1 MKKFICITTAYFV
14 LFVSP
19 EIIYGYQLEKNKLNN
34 GKQLNDFNPYNNL
47 KKWSF
52 NKSESSNEKQD
63 NNKHHAFNDE
73 NHGEFDSINIKS
85 FENNDNTQNTQFTLY
100 NKPQN
105 KNYLDSLKNFNHDN
119 EETNKKV
126 TIAKNSFIQN
136 FNAPEFDSDLFNVTD
151 IIYGVD
157 NKNENLSFIY
167 VKLRTLEE
175 LRDILYN
182 FYSDKDDKLKDVI
195 NNHDKIK
202 HELNEIYKMYQPQRD
217 EVINEMTKLHNPLY
231 NFYNDPSMDNYK
243 LYALSHRKL
252 VEQLIPVFRKVESKI
267 DQSILSMS
275 STYENLSI
283 HEKDKLKGIFEKYA
297 KETKEHNV
305 KVLDSIKDHPILN
318 DNKTIPFIQ
327 FIINTLDSE
336 KTLQSVKNK
345 LTFLLDQFKDLKERY
360 TWHKLVF
367 AYTYKFMNDYVA
379 NKVSKVYDTYF
390 ESFKIIA
397 TKRSIIIYN
406 NERLSSLE
414 KLYKYLNEVLF
425 HNFKMIGKLLID
437 NPDPQNN
444 LIFKDDI
451 YEFDTPTLKSKFA
464 SLKNEFFEIFKD
476 KWESYNSKKIEGSD
490 SINNDMILIL
500 KHMNNFKDLI
510 DSMESSQ
517 KNGFEE
523 KTNFLDE
530 IQKKL
535 DKTTYEE
542 REEGLKYSLELAKK
556 WKTTKKEIITKLN
569 KESNEIVQLEKQ
581 IKDLFKKYSE
591 INNEKQYIK
600 DLKLKLNEK
609 IKGISD
615 KKEYIKKALELE
627 KEIKKNIAS
636 IDELAKQ
643 SPYEINKYI
652 EKKNTIFNTIKSKFD
667 QIYVGDINQLYN
679 ELSSMVEENDIDNI
693 GDKAK
698 LEALK
703 SKIDNEC
710 NKIQCTQIQIDASH
724 LNTVENN
731 KNTLLNTIL
740 EIKKYT
746 YDEINNE
753 VNKMLNDFKNKE
765 THLLSNINNYFKHN
779 DELSNYKTAIS
790 EIRNQYN
797 EKINIDNIQEEE
809 TGKIYEKSKECMT
822 TISANENEV
831 LKNINEMKNMKDQ
844 FLDKVNKYINFDNTY
859 KENADSEHDQFIK
872 LINKINTEVSNKELS
887 KYEQIFDDSKALIT
901 QTNKYIEEEYKNI
914 NILKKANEYIKVCE
928 NTDELIKNFRNKH
941 NELSG
946 ILNKNIETIKDT
958 NSIEKSYTE
967 NFLSTLTTKTKE
979 LDKIFTDASL
989 DDYEQVNNELKQYFN
1004 NLKENL
1010 GKNPESKLY
1019 QQFNEKEKVFNDMKQ
1034 KNAHINKNVSNIETT
1049 ICASIQNISEEV
1061 ENDIGKNIE
1070 SLNTQILEKV
1080 KANITNLNEIKEKL
1094 KHYNFDDFG
1103 KDENI
1108 KYTNEINKIK
1118 DDIETLDKKIDENI
1132 KTLTEIKK
1140 KSENYIEEIKTTINK
1155 FEKVTDSAISN
1166 DDAEGIAKK
1175 QKIIVAKID
1184 KKKSIYE
1191 EINKLLNEIS
1201 EIEKDKT
1208 SLEKVKDINLSY
1220 GKSLGN
1226 LFLDQID
1233 EEKKKAEHTIKEI
1246 EEYMKDFDNN
1256 NKSQETETKTE
1267 TEMKMLNIS
1276 HDDEKNYYTISKNH
1290 EKNIS
1295 DIRDKSLKIIQD
1307 LSKESNINDI
1317 KNTLQE
1323 NVSDSQKNNSDI
1335 NQYLSKISN
1344 ICNILKLN
1352 DIQNITEKVKKYTDE
1367 IENNNKKINDELSNS
1382 EALITKLKDN
1392 LSLKECQSKI
1402 GSIIDDKYVDEC
1414 IKNITDLK
1422 THILSEETNINT
1434 YLKNAEE
1441 YNKNVLL
1448 NLNNIEMADNKSQYI
1463 LKTKKNNGT
1472 NNHDYNIDE
1481 LKNHKDKS
1489 NAYKDEADKNTKA
1502 IEKNKE
1508 LFEQYKQE
1516 ISALLNKYS
1525 AVALKKKIDKTKKDS
1540 EQIVKEI
1547 KDTHNNFILQVE
1559 KSEQKMNGIKK
1570 EQIRIED
1577 EIANNDKSN
1586 KAMIDI
1592 QMSLEQLETRLLKIN
1607 DIKKNSSICL
1617 NEIENIENQI
1627 SNLSINSQ
1635 ETQLKDSE
1643 DKLNTVQKLLES
1655 LISQKKNIEDQIKEL
1670 DEANSKIENIENDI
1684 NQHKKNYEIG
1694 IIEKIK
1700 ENAEA
1705 NKKQIESIKEL
1716 IKPTIQNLISSFDS
1730 NDLEGIDTNES
1741 LEEYNTKM
1749 NNIYDEYIKSYNLIT
1764 NYSETVLKEPI
1775 TYDQIKN
1782 MRIDT
1787 QNELLK
1793 NIENGNK
1800 VKSYLDDV
1808 KANEFDRIITH
1819 FKNKLN
1825 TVNDKFNNEY
1835 LKVNEGFDNISK
1847 SINNVKNSTDENSL
1861 LDILNQTK
1869 EVYGNITSKTYYNYK
1884 YEAENI
1890 FRNIAKL
1897 ANSLNIQIQNSSG
1910 IDLFKNINIAILS
1923 RLNSETKDK
1932 LKFIPPPQNES
1943 EIYTTIR
1950 NSYDTLLDIFKKS
1963 QDMHKKEQSTL
1974 NLMSENRDLYEKVRA
1989 TNELKSELR
1998 DTKYKKEN
2006 ILNNVKLVLHK
2017 FNELNQ
2023 LTCDSQDYDTILELS
2038 KQNQIKEKIG
2048 NYEKEKLKFEMDFN
2062 VATVEEKLDNII
2074 KPLENLKN
2082 DHDSSEKTDSNMQ
2095 YNSQLNDMTKIFN
2108 TEIKVIED
2116 KITEKNNLI
2125 DKLIEMRKECLLF
2138 TYTTLVETLKSKVT
2152 NYSSLITSATKFSK
2166 EYLEYINNS
2175 TDSLNDDINTL
2186 QTKYNLNQ
2194 TSSHETN
2201 KFADAISDNNDL
2213 IEKEKEATQAINN
2226 LTKLFTIDSNNIDVN
2241 TLHNNKLQMIYFDSE
2256 LHKLIESIKQ
2266 LYKKM
2271 HAFKLSN
2278 IGQIN
2283 QKYFD
2288 ISKQFDNIL
2297 QLQKNKLTENLNNLK
2312 EIEQYA
2318 SDKKNSLFHTVNENT
2333 NSNLNALKDIYN
2345 NIITRENKAH
2355 DIENI
2360 NNKENENIA
2369 LYTDTITKLTEKI
2382 QNILNFVTTHENDN
2396 NIIKQHIQDNDEN
2409 DVSKIKDSLKNTI
2422 QSFQQI
2428 QNKIDEN
2435 KAQFYGNNNINNII
2449 AIISQNINDVKTQLH
2464 KDLIMENKLIQLQKG
2479 IENIK
2484 NSIYGIRSE
2493 QIAKYTTAIHNYIE
2507 QAKEIQNNSN
2517 KDEIDNIIQQ
2527 VINYNKELEIKLQTI
2542 IDNKN
2547 RAMSFISR
2555 IKNTTNLTE
2564 SEYNAAMKYE
2574 NDANS
2579 IILDLNTSQNML
2591 NHLINQNLNVINDLR
2606 NRKQHIQD
2614 RSNLYTINREQEIS
2628 QTKHFSNTHHDINDT
2643 KNINKNHQYSSSNG
2657 KGSSKERN
2665 TENTVRFAGA
2675 IALGLVVCYAVTKF
2689 QKKNDKDEMYSDEF
2703 KGFYGDNENVFFER
2717 EEEVIEISMNED
2729 M

>member
-1 MKKFICITTAYFV
+1 MKKLIYITTVYVV

-34 GKQLNDFNPYNNL
+34 GKHLNDFNPYINF
-47 KKWSF
+47 KKWNF
-52 NKSESSNEKQD
+52 NKPESSNEKQD
-63 NNKHHAFNDE
+63 NNKHDDFNDE
-73 NHGEFDSINIKS
+73 NHGEFDSINIES
-85 FENNDNTQNTQFTLY
+85 FENKDNTQNTQFTLY

-105 KNYLDSLKNFNHDN
+105 KNYLGSLKNFNHDN

-126 TIAKNSFIQN
+126 TIAKTSFIQN
-136 FNAPEFDSDLFNVTD
+136 LNAPEFDSDLFNVTD

-157 NKNENLSFIY
+157 KKTENVSFIY
-167 VKLRTLEE
+167 VKLQTLEE

-182 FYSDKDDKLKDVI
+182 FYSDKYDKLKNVS
-195 NNHDKIK
+195 NNLNKIK
-202 HELNEIYKMYQPQRD
+202 HELNEIFKMHRPQRD
-217 EVINEMTKLHNPLY
+217 EMINEMTNLHNPLY
-231 NFYNDPSMDNYK
+231 NFYNNPSIDEHK
-243 LYALSHRKL
+243 LYTSSQKKYVNDLISALK
-252 VEQLIPVFRKVESKI
+252 EVESKI
-267 DQSILSMS
+267 NETILSMS

-283 HEKDKLKGIFEKYA
+283 YERENLKNLLEKYA
-297 KETKEHNV
+297 KDIKDYNV
-305 KVLDSIKDHPILN
+305 KMLESIKDNPVLK

-336 KTLQSVKNK
+336 KTLQSIKNK

-360 TWHKLVF
+360 EWHRLICIRIHMYMKEYVETKLP
-367 AYTYKFMNDYVA
+367 YKL
-379 NKVSKVYDTYF
+379 NKYF
-390 ESFKIIA
+390 VDFKLLA
-397 TKRSIIIYN
+397 SKRSIIIYN
-406 NERLSSLE
+406 NERLKTLE
-414 KLYKYLNEVLF
+414 KLHKYLNEVLF
-425 HNFKMIGKLLID
+425 HIFKMLGKLLID

-451 YEFDTPTLKSKFA
+451 YEFDTSTPKSKFA
-464 SLKNEFFEIFKD
+464 SLKNEFFEIFED
-476 KWESYNSKKIEGSD
+476 KWESYNNKDIEGPD
-490 SINNDMILIL
+490 STNNDMILLL
-500 KHMNNFKDLI
+500 KHMNKFKNLI
-510 DSMESSQ
+510 DSMESSK

-523 KTNFLDE
+523 KTNVLDE

-542 REEGLKYSLELAKK
+542 REEGLKSSLELAKK
-556 WKTTKKEIITKLN
+556 WEKTKNEIITKLN
-569 KESNEIVQLEKQ
+569 EENNETVQLEKQ
-581 IKDLFKKYSE
+581 IKDLFKKSSE
-591 INNEKQYIK
+591 IIAKQKYMK
-600 DLKLKLNEK
+600 NLKLQLNEK

-615 KKEYIKKALELE
+615 KKEYIKKAIELE
-627 KEIKKNIAS
+627 KEIKKNIAY

-679 ELSSMVEENDIDNI
+679 ELSSIVKENDIDNI
-693 GDKAK
+693 GDKTK

-710 NKIQCTQIQIDASH
+710 NKIQCMQIKIDASH
-724 LNTVENN
+724 LNTVEDN
-731 KNTLLNTIL
+731 KNALLNTVL
-740 EIKKYT
+740 EIKKYI

-753 VNKMLNDFKNKE
+753 LNKMFDDFKIKE
-765 THLLSNINNYFKHN
+765 TNLLSNINDYFRHN
-779 DELSNYKTAIS
+779 GELSNYKNAIS

-797 EKINIDNIQEEE
+797 EKINIDNMQEEE
-809 TGKIYEKSKECMT
+809 TKKIYEKSKECMT
-822 TISANENEV
+822 AISANENEV
-831 LKNINEMKNMKDQ
+831 LKNINEMKYMKDQ
-844 FLDKVNKYINFDNTY
+844 FLDKVNTYINFDNIY

-872 LINKINTEVSNKELS
+872 LTNKISTEVSNKELS
-887 KYEQIFDDSKALIT
+887 KYDQIFDDSKTLIT
-901 QTNKYIEEEYKNI
+901 QTNKYIEEEYQNI

-928 NTDELIKNFRNKH
+928 NTTELIKNFRNKH

-958 NSIEKSYTE
+958 SSIEKSYTE
-967 NFLSTLTTKTKE
+967 NFLNTLTTKTKE
-979 LDKIFTDASL
+979 LDKIFTDVSL
-989 DDYEQVNNELKQYFN
+989 DDYEQTNNELKQYFN

-1019 QQFNEKEKVFNDMKQ
+1019 QQFNEKEKVFNDMIQ
-1034 KNAHINKNVSNIETT
+1034 KNEHINKDVSNIETA
-1049 ICASIQNISEEV
+1049 ISASIHNISEEV

-1070 SLNTQILEKV
+1070 SLNIQILEKV

-1103 KDENI
+1103 KENI

-1118 DDIETLDKKIDENI
+1118 DDIKTLDNKIDKNI
-1132 KTLTEIKK
+1132 NTLTEIKK
-1140 KSENYIEEIKTTINK
+1140 KSESYIEEIKTTINK
-1155 FEKVTDSAISN
+1155 FEKVTDSAISS
-1166 DDAEGIAKK
+1166 DDAEGIEKK
-1175 QKIIVAKID
+1175 QKIIVTKID

-1191 EINKLLNEIS
+1191 EINKLLNKIS

-1220 GKSLGN
+1220 GKSLSN
-1226 LFLDQID
+1226 MFLDQID

-1670 DEANSKIENIENDI
+1670 DEVNSKIENIENDI
-1684 NQHKKNYEIG
+1684 NQYKKNYEIG

-1700 ENAEA
+1700 ENTET

-1749 NNIYDEYIKSYNLIT
+1749 NNIYDEFIKSYNLIT
-1764 NYSETVLKEPI
+1764 NYSESVLKESI

-1782 MRIDT
+1782 TRITT

-1819 FKNKLN
+1819 FKNKLT
-1825 TVNDKFNNEY
+1825 TVNDQFNNEY

-1869 EVYGNITSKTYYNYK
+1869 QVYGNITSKTYYNYK

-1890 FRNIAKL
+1890 FRNISKL

-1910 IDLFKNINIAILS
+1910 INIFKNINIAILS
-1923 RLNSETKDK
+1923 SLNSETKDK

-1943 EIYTTIR
+1943 EIYTIIR

-1963 QDMHKKEQSTL
+1963 QDMHKKEQYTL

-1989 TNELKSELR
+1989 TNELKGTLS

-2023 LTCDSQDYDTILELS
+2023 LTCDSQNYDTILELS

-2108 TEIKVIED
+2108 TEIKIIED
-2116 KITEKNNLI
+2116 KIIEKNNLI

-2138 TYTTLVETLKSKVT
+2138 TYTTLAETIKSKVT
-2152 NYSSLITSATKFSK
+2152 NYSRLITSATKFSK

-2175 TDSLNDDINTL
+2175 TDALNEDINTL

-2194 TSSHETN
+2194 ISNHATS
-2201 KFADAISDNNDL
+2201 KFADAISDNDDL

-2241 TLHNNKLQMIYFDSE
+2241 TLHNNKLQMTYFDSE
-2256 LHKLIESIKQ
+2256 LRKLVESIKQ

-2312 EIEQYA
+2312 EIEQYI

-2333 NSNLNALKDIYN
+2333 NSNALKDIYN

-2449 AIISQNINDVKTQLH
+2449 SIISQNINDVKTQLH
-2464 KDLIMENKLIQLQKG
+2464 KDLNMENKLIQLQKG

-2484 NSIYGIRSE
+2484 NSTYGIQSE
-2493 QIAKYTTAIHNYIE
+2493 QIAKYANTIHNYVE

-2527 VINYNKELEIKLQTI
+2527 VINYNKELEIKLRTI

-2547 RAMSFISR
+2547 RVMSMISR

-2564 SEYNAAMKYE
+2564 SEYNTAMKYE
-2574 NDANS
+2574 DDANS

-2591 NHLINQNLNVINDLR
+2591 NHLINQNLYIINDLR
-2606 NRKQHIQD
+2606 NRKQHMQ
-2614 RSNLYTINREQEIS
+2614 SLNNLYTINREQEIA
-2628 QTKHFSNTHHDINDT
+2628 QTEHFSNTQHHDVNDT

-2675 IALGLVVCYAVTKF
+2675 IALGLVVCYTVTKF
-2689 QKKNDKDEMYSDEF
+2689 QKKNDKDEMYSDES
-2703 KGFYGDNENVFFER
+2703 KGFCGANENVFFER
-2717 EEEVIEISMNED
+2717 EDEVIEISMND
-2729 M
+2729 DL

>member
-63 NNKHHAFNDE
+63 NNKHGAFNDE

-85 FENNDNTQNTQFTLY
+85 SENKDNTQNTQFTLY

-105 KNYLDSLKNFNHDN
+105 KNYLGSLKNFNHDN

-126 TIAKNSFIQN
+126 IIAKTSFIQN
-136 FNAPEFDSDLFNVTD
+136 FNVPEFDPNIFNVTD

-157 NKNENLSFIY
+157 KKTENVSFIY
-167 VKLRTLEE
+167 VNLQTLEE

-182 FYSDKDDKLKDVI
+182 FYSDKYDKLKNVS
-195 NNHDKIK
+195 NNLNKIK
-202 HELNEIYKMYQPQRD
+202 HELNEILKMHRPQRD
-217 EVINEMTKLHNPLY
+217 EMINEMTNLHNPLY
-231 NFYNDPSMDNYK
+231 NFYNNPSIDEHK
-243 LYALSHRKL
+243 LYTSSQKKYVNDLISALK
-252 VEQLIPVFRKVESKI
+252 EVESKI
-267 DQSILSMS
+267 NETILSMS

-283 HEKDKLKGIFEKYA
+283 YERENLKNLLEKYA
-297 KETKEHNV
+297 KDIKDYNV
-305 KVLDSIKDHPILN
+305 IMLESIKDNPVLN

-336 KTLQSVKNK
+336 KILQSIKNK

-360 TWHKLVF
+360 EWHKLICTRIH
-367 AYTYKFMNDYVA
+367 TYMKDYVETKLPYKL
-379 NKVSKVYDTYF
+379 NKYF
-390 ESFKIIA
+390 VDFKLLA
-397 TKRSIIIYN
+397 SKRSIIIYN
-406 NERLSSLE
+406 NERLKTLE
-414 KLYKYLNEVLF
+414 KLHKYLNEVLF
-425 HNFKMIGKLLID
+425 HIFKMLGKLLID

-444 LIFKDDI
+444 LIFKDDF
-451 YEFDTPTLKSKFA
+451 YEFDTSTPKSKFA
-464 SLKNEFFEIFKD
+464 SLKNEFFEIFED
-476 KWESYNSKKIEGSD
+476 KWESYNNKDIEGPD
-490 SINNDMILIL
+490 STNNDMILIL
-500 KHMNNFKDLI
+500 KHMNKFKDLI
-510 DSMESSQ
+510 DSMESSK

-523 KTNFLDE
+523 KTNVLDE

-556 WKTTKKEIITKLN
+556 WEKTKNEIITKLN
-569 KESNEIVQLEKQ
+569 KENNETVQLEKQ
-581 IKDLFKKYSE
+581 IKDLFKKSSE
-591 INNEKQYIK
+591 INNEKKYMK
-600 DLKLKLNEK
+600 DLKLQLNEK

-615 KKEYIKKALELE
+615 KKEYIKKAIELE
-627 KEIKKNIAS
+627 KEIKKNIEY

-679 ELSSMVEENDIDNI
+679 ELSSIVKENAIDNTE
-693 GDKAK
+693 DKTK

-710 NKIQCTQIQIDASH
+710 NKIQRMQIKIDASH
-724 LNTVENN
+724 LNTVEDN
-731 KNTLLNTIL
+731 KNALLNTVL
-740 EIKKYT
+740 EIKKYI
-746 YDEINNE
+746 YDEINDE
-753 VNKMLNDFKNKE
+753 VNKMFDDFKIKE
-765 THLLSNINNYFKHN
+765 TNLLSNINDYFRHN
-779 DELSNYKTAIS
+779 GELSNYKNAIS

-797 EKINIDNIQEEE
+797 EKINIDNMQEEE
-809 TGKIYEKSKECMT
+809 TKKIYEKSKECMT
-822 TISANENEV
+822 KISANENEL
-831 LKNINEMKNMKDQ
+831 LKNINEMKYMKDQ

-859 KENADSEHDQFIK
+859 KENADSEHDRFIK
-872 LINKINTEVSNKELS
+872 LTNKISTEVSNKELS
-887 KYEQIFDDSKALIT
+887 KYEQIFDDSKALIA
-901 QTNKYIEEEYKNI
+901 QTNKYIEEEYQNI

-928 NTDELIKNFRNKH
+928 NTTELIKNFRNKH

-967 NFLSTLTTKTKE
+967 NFLNTLTTKTKE

-989 DDYEQVNNELKQYFN
+989 DDYEQTNNELKQYFN

-1049 ICASIQNISEEV
+1049 ISASIQNISEEV

-1103 KDENI
+1103 KDKNI

-1118 DDIETLDKKIDENI
+1118 DDIETLDNKIDKNI
-1132 KTLTEIKK
+1132 NTLTEIKK
-1140 KSENYIEEIKTTINK
+1140 KSESYIEEIKTTINK
-1155 FEKVTDSAISN
+1155 FEKVTDSAISS
-1166 DDAEGIAKK
+1166 DDAEGIEKK

-1191 EINKLLNEIS
+1191 EINKLLNKIS

-1226 LFLDQID
+1226 MFLDQID

-1256 NKSQETETKTE
+1256 NNNKSQETE

-1276 HDDEKNYYTISKNH
+1276 HDDDKNYYTISKNH

-1295 DIRDKSLKIIQD
+1295 DIRDESLKIIQN
-1307 LSKESNINDI
+1307 LSKESNINNI
-1317 KNTLQE
+1317 KNKLQE

-1335 NQYLSKISN
+1335 NQYLNKISN
-1344 ICNILKLN
+1344 IYNILKLN
-1352 DIQNITEKVKKYTDE
+1352 GIQNITEKVKKYTDE
-1367 IENNNKKINDELSNS
+1367 IENDNKKINDELSNS
-1382 EALITKLKDN
+1382 EVLITKLKDN

-1502 IEKNKE
+1502 IEKNKK

-1525 AVALKKKIDKTKKDS
+1525 AVALKKKFDNTKKDS

-1547 KDTHNNFILQVE
+1547 KDTHNNFILQVD

-1586 KAMIDI
+1586 KAITDI

-1607 DIKKNSSICL
+1607 DIKKNSSNCL
-1617 NEIENIENQI
+1617 KEIENIENQI

-1635 ETQLKDSE
+1635 ETELKDNE

-1700 ENAEA
+1700 ENAET

-1716 IKPTIQNLISSFDS
+1716 IKPTIQNLISSFGS

-1741 LEEYNTKM
+1741 LEKYNTKM
-1749 NNIYDEYIKSYNLIT
+1749 NNIYDEFIKSYNLIT
-1764 NYSETVLKEPI
+1764 NYSESVLKEPI

-1808 KANEFDRIITH
+1808 KANEFDRMVTH

-1910 IDLFKNINIAILS
+1910 INIFKNINIAILS
-1923 RLNSETKDK
+1923 SLNSETKDK

-1963 QDMHKKEQSTL
+1963 QDMHKKEQYTL
-1974 NLMSENRDLYEKVRA
+1974 NLMSGNRHLYEKVRA
-1989 TNELKSELR
+1989 TNELKGTLS
-1998 DTKYKKEN
+1998 DTKYKKEK
-2006 ILNNVKLVLHK
+2006 ILNDVKLVLHK

-2023 LTCDSQDYDTILELS
+2023 LTCDSQNYDTILELS
-2038 KQNQIKEKIG
+2038 KESQIKEKID
-2048 NYEKEKLKFEMDFN
+2048 NYEKEKLKFGMDFN
-2062 VATVEEKLDNII
+2062 VATVEEKLDNVI
-2074 KPLENLKN
+2074 KPLENFKN
-2082 DHDSSEKTDSNMQ
+2082 NHHSSEKTDSNMQ
-2095 YNSQLNDMTKIFN
+2095 YNSKLNDMTKIFY
-2108 TEIKVIED
+2108 TEIKIIED

-2152 NYSSLITSATKFSK
+2152 NYSNLITSATKFSK

-2186 QTKYNLNQ
+2186 QTKYNLNH
-2194 TSSHETN
+2194 TSSHATS
-2201 KFADAISDNNDL
+2201 KFADAIIDNNDL
-2213 IEKEKEATQAINN
+2213 IEKEKEATQEINN

-2312 EIEQYA
+2312 EIEKYV

-2409 DVSKIKDSLKNTI
+2409 DASKIKDSLKNTI

-2484 NSIYGIRSE
+2484 NSTYGIRSE
-2493 QIAKYTTAIHNYIE
+2493 QIAKYANTIHNYVE
-2507 QAKEIQNNSN
+2507 QVKEIQNNSN

-2527 VINYNKELEIKLQTI
+2527 AINYNKELEIKLQTI

-2547 RAMSFISR
+2547 RVMSMISR

-2564 SEYNAAMKYE
+2564 SEYNAATKYE
-2574 NDANS
+2574 DDANS

-2591 NHLINQNLNVINDLR
+2591 NHLINQNLYIINDLR
-2606 NRKQHIQD
+2606 NRKQHMQG
-2614 RSNLYTINREQEIS
+2614 RSNLYTINREQEIT
-2628 QTKHFSNTHHDINDT
+2628 QTEHFSNTQHHDVNDT
-2643 KNINKNHQYSSSNG
+2643 KNINKNRQYSSSNG

-2689 QKKNDKDEMYSDEF
+2689 QKKNNKDEMYSDES
-2703 KGFYGDNENVFFER
+2703 KGFCGDNENVFFER

>member
-1 MKKFICITTAYFV
+1 MKKLICITTAYFV

-19 EIIYGYQLEKNKLNN
+19 EIIYGYQLGKNKLNN

-63 NNKHHAFNDE
+63 NNKHDAFNDE

-85 FENNDNTQNTQFTLY
+85 SENKDNTQNTQFTLY

-105 KNYLDSLKNFNHDN
+105 KNYLGSLKNFNHDN

-126 TIAKNSFIQN
+126 TIAKTSFIQN
-136 FNAPEFDSDLFNVTD
+136 FNAPEFDPNIFNVTD
-151 IIYGVD
+151 TIYGA
-157 NKNENLSFIY
+157 NINNENLSFIY
-167 VKLRTLEE
+167 VKLLALEE
-175 LRDILYN
+175 HINILHK
-182 FYSDKDDKLKDVI
+182 FYRGKDNELKDVI
-195 NNHDKIK
+195 SDHKQINK
-202 HELNEIYKMYQPQRD
+202 ELNEIFKKYQPERD
-217 EVINEMTKLHNPLY
+217 EMINEMTKLHNPLY
-231 NFYNDPSMDNYK
+231 NFYNDSSMDNYK
-243 LYALSHRKL
+243 LYTSSQKKYVNDLISALK
-252 VEQLIPVFRKVESKI
+252 KVEPKI
-267 DQSILSMS
+267 EKSILSMS
-275 STYENLSI
+275 STYEKLSI
-283 HEKDKLKGIFEKYA
+283 NNTKELKEILEIYA
-297 KETKEHNV
+297 KDTKYYNA
-305 KVLDSIKDHPILN
+305 KVVNSIKNHPFLK
-318 DNKTIPFIQ
+318 DDKTIPFIQ

-336 KTLQSVKNK
+336 KILQSIKNK
-345 LTFLLDQFKDLKERY
+345 LTFLLDQFKNLKERY
-360 TWHKLVF
+360 KWHRAVCQI
-367 AYTYKFMNDYVA
+367 AYNYMYSY
-379 NKVSKVYDTYF
+379 VSKKLKHVYNGYF
-390 ESFKIIA
+390 ENFKIV
-397 TKRSIIIYN
+397 TSKHSIIIYN
-406 NERLSSLE
+406 NERVKTLE
-414 KLYKYLNEVLF
+414 KLLKYLNEVLF

-451 YEFDTPTLKSKFA
+451 YEFDTFTPKSKFT
-464 SLKNEFFEIFKD
+464 SLKNEFFEIFED
-476 KWESYNSKKIEGSD
+476 KWESYNNKDIEGSD
-490 SINNDMILIL
+490 STNNDIILLL
-500 KHMNNFKDLI
+500 KHMNKFKNLI
-510 DSMESSQ
+510 DSMESSK
-517 KNGFEE
+517 KNGLEE
-523 KTNFLDE
+523 KTNVLDE

-542 REEGLKYSLELAKK
+542 REEGLKSSLELAKK
-556 WKTTKKEIITKLN
+556 WEKTKNEIITKLN
-569 KESNEIVQLEKQ
+569 EENNETVQLEKQ
-581 IKDLFKKYSE
+581 IKDLFKKSSE
-591 INNEKQYIK
+591 IIAKQKYMK
-600 DLKLKLNEK
+600 NLKLQLNEK

-615 KKEYIKKALELE
+615 KKEYIKKAIELE
-627 KEIKKNIAS
+627 KEIKKNIAY

-679 ELSSMVEENDIDNI
+679 ELSSIVKENAIDNTE
-693 GDKAK
+693 DKTK

-710 NKIQCTQIQIDASH
+710 NKIQRMQIQIDASH
-724 LNTVENN
+724 LNTVEDN
-731 KNTLLNTIL
+731 KNALLNTVL
-740 EIKKYT
+740 EIKKYI

-753 VNKMLNDFKNKE
+753 LNKMFDDFKIKE
-765 THLLSNINNYFKHN
+765 TNLLSNINDYFRHN
-779 DELSNYKTAIS
+779 GELSNYKNAIS

-797 EKINIDNIQEEE
+797 EKINIDNMQEEE
-809 TGKIYEKSKECMT
+809 TKKIYEKSKECMT
-822 TISANENEV
+822 AISANENEV
-831 LKNINEMKNMKDQ
+831 LKNINEMKYMKDQ

-872 LINKINTEVSNKELS
+872 LTNKISTEVSNTELS
-887 KYEQIFDDSKALIT
+887 KYDQIFDDSKTLIA

-928 NTDELIKNFRNKH
+928 NTTELIKNFRNKH

-958 NSIEKSYTE
+958 SSIEKSYTE
-967 NFLSTLTTKTKE
+967 NFLNTLATKTKE

-989 DDYEQVNNELKQYFN
+989 DDYEQTNNELKQYFN

-1019 QQFNEKEKVFNDMKQ
+1019 QQFNEKEKVFNDMIQ
-1034 KNAHINKNVSNIETT
+1034 KNAHINKDVSNIEIT
-1049 ICASIQNISEEV
+1049 ISASIHNISEEV
-1061 ENDIGKNIE
+1061 ENEIGKNIE
-1070 SLNTQILEKV
+1070 SLNIQILEKV

-1103 KDENI
+1103 KDKNI
-1108 KYTNEINKIK
+1108 KYANEINKIK
-1118 DDIETLDKKIDENI
+1118 DDIETLDKKIDESI

-1140 KSENYIEEIKTTINK
+1140 KSENYIEEIKTPIDK

-1166 DDAEGIAKK
+1166 DDAEGIEKK
-1175 QKIIVAKID
+1175 QKIIVTKID

-1220 GKSLGN
+1220 GTSLGN

-1276 HDDEKNYYTISKNH
+1276 HEDGKNYYTISKNH

-1295 DIRDKSLKIIQD
+1295 DIRDESLKIIQD
-1307 LSKESNINDI
+1307 FSKESNINNI
-1317 KNTLQE
+1317 KTKLQE
-1323 NVSDSQKNNSDI
+1323 NVSDSQKHNSDI
-1335 NQYLSKISN
+1335 NQCLSKISN
-1344 ICNILKLN
+1344 IYNILKLN
-1352 DIQNITEKVKKYTDE
+1352 DIQNITEKVKKYTNE
-1367 IENNNKKINDELSNS
+1367 IENDNKKINDELSNS
-1382 EALITKLKDN
+1382 EALITKIKDN

-1402 GSIIDDKYVDEC
+1402 ESAIDDKYVDEC

-1441 YNKNVLL
+1441 YNKNILL
-1448 NLNNIEMADNKSQYI
+1448 NLNNLEMADNKSQYI
-1463 LKTKKNNGT
+1463 LKTKKNNDT
-1472 NNHDYNIDE
+1472 NNYDYNIDE

-1516 ISALLNKYS
+1516 ITALLNKYS
-1525 AVALKKKIDKTKKDS
+1525 AVALKKKFDKTKKDS

-1547 KDTHNNFILQVE
+1547 KDTYNNFILQID

-1607 DIKKNSSICL
+1607 DIKKNSSNCL
-1617 NEIENIENQI
+1617 KEIENIENQI

-1635 ETQLKDSE
+1635 ETQLKDNE

-1670 DEANSKIENIENDI
+1670 DEVNSKIENIEKDI

-1700 ENAEA
+1700 ENTET

-1749 NNIYDEYIKSYNLIT
+1749 NNIYDEFIKSYNLIT
-1764 NYSETVLKEPI
+1764 NYSESVLKEPI

-1782 MRIDT
+1782 TRIAT

-1808 KANEFDRIITH
+1808 KANEFDRMITH

-1825 TVNDKFNNEY
+1825 TVNDQFNNEY

-1861 LDILNQTK
+1861 LNILNQTK

-1910 IDLFKNINIAILS
+1910 INIFKNINIAILS
-1923 RLNSETKDK
+1923 SLNSETKDK
-1932 LKFIPPPQNES
+1932 LKYIPPPQNES

-1974 NLMSENRDLYEKVRA
+1974 NLMNENRHLYEKVRA
-1989 TNELKSELR
+1989 TNELKGTLS
-1998 DTKYKKEN
+1998 DTKYKKEK
-2006 ILNNVKLVLHK
+2006 ILNDVKLVLHK

-2023 LTCDSQDYDTILELS
+2023 LTCDSQNYDTILELS

-2048 NYEKEKLKFEMDFN
+2048 NYEEEKLKIGMDFN

-2074 KPLENLKN
+2074 KPLENFKN
-2082 DHDSSEKTDSNMQ
+2082 NHDSLENTDSNMQ

-2108 TEIKVIED
+2108 TEIKIIED
-2116 KITEKNNLI
+2116 KIIEKNNLI

-2138 TYTTLVETLKSKVT
+2138 TYTTLAETLKSKVT

-2194 TSSHETN
+2194 TSNHAAN

-2256 LHKLIESIKQ
+2256 LHKLVESIKQ

-2312 EIEQYA
+2312 EIEQYI

-2333 NSNLNALKDIYN
+2333 NSNALKDIYN

-2449 AIISQNINDVKTQLH
+2449 SIISQNINDVKTHLH
-2464 KDLIMENKLIQLQKG
+2464 KDLIIENKLIQLQKG
-2479 IENIK
+2479 LEDIK
-2484 NSIYGIRSE
+2484 NSTYGIQSE
-2493 QIAKYTTAIHNYIE
+2493 QIAKYANTIHNYVE
-2507 QAKEIQNNSN
+2507 HVKEIQNNSN

-2547 RAMSFISR
+2547 RAMSIISR
-2555 IKNTTNLTE
+2555 IKNITNLTE

-2574 NDANS
+2574 DDANS

-2591 NHLINQNLNVINDLR
+2591 NHLINQNLYIINDLR
-2606 NRKQHIQD
+2606 NRKQHMQ
-2614 RSNLYTINREQEIS
+2614 SLNNLYTINREQEIT
-2628 QTKHFSNTHHDINDT
+2628 QTEHFSNAQHHDVNDT

-2675 IALGLVVCYAVTKF
+2675 IALGLVVCYAVTKL
-2689 QKKNDKDEMYSDEF
+2689 QKKNDKDEMYSDES
-2703 KGFYGDNENVFFER
+2703 KGFCGDNENMFFER
-2717 EEEVIEISMNED
+2717 EDEVIEIPMND
-2729 M
+2729 DL